1 MKCVIVDD
9 DHIFIEQLKAHLNHT
24 FQDIQID
31 MYDSFCDDIYTKEY
45 QCIFLDVML
54 KEGESFEYGMNIS
67 KLYPHAIIVYISSVD
82 HFVYESFQQN
92 TFFFIRKSHFD
103 EDYDHFVNKYKKII
117 LQDGEHIS
125 VVVNGMSVS
134 IKQKDIIYIE
144 SSRNQIRI
152 LTPTKSYTTYQTLK
166 QTYQQLNHCRFYKLN
181 SHIIINLD
189 SVAKV
194 EKKDIMLS
202 YNIIIPFTRGSKKP
216 FMQRYMQHRSQYIW
230 HG

>member
-103 EDYDHFVNKYKKII
+103 EDYDFASHAIPA
-117 LQDGEHIS
+117 S
-125 VVVNGMSVS
+125 VPVLFIVLLDQVQRSFS
-134 IKQKDIIYIE
+134 QKEFI
-144 SSRNQIRI
+144 
-152 LTPTKSYTTYQTLK
+152 
-166 QTYQQLNHCRFYKLN
+166 
-181 SHIIINLD
+181 
-189 SVAKV
+189 
-194 EKKDIMLS
+194 
-202 YNIIIPFTRGSKKP
+202 
-216 FMQRYMQHRSQYIW
+216 
-230 HG
+230 